1 MPRLF
6 LTAGTLL
13 ALLSG
18 GLSAQVEGLVID
30 RIPATGVATGPA
42 GEPAITYRIFV
53 DLAPEHILLT
63 AYGDER
69 NPLYLRTSTT
79 FWNDSTCD
87 ERFGER
93 IRSSMLKN
101 DHGWFDSWLG
111 FGFGSD
117 QHKAIPHHLDR
128 DGSLLPCPEAVG
140 SGAPIDQRC
149 SSDGLVHADRIPS
162 SVEVNMDLSSVSGSS
177 GSAIA
182 TDNGGWAVL
191 GGVRGATPENL
202 VMIAQLTTTGMLEH
216 AINVQVRTPQGEV
229 LRCTSGATTNTEERH
244 VPALRGIARP

>member
-1 MPRLF
+1 MPRLL
-6 LTAGTLL
+6 LTASTIL

-18 GLSAQVEGLVID
+18 LYAQVEGLVIE
-30 RIPATGVATGPA
+30 RIPATGVPEGPT

-101 DHGWFDSWLG
+101 DQGWSDSWLG

-128 DGSLLPCPEAVG
+128 DGSVLPCPEAIDNVG
-140 SGAPIDQRC
+140 TIDRRC

-162 SVEVNMDLSSVSGSS
+162 TVEVNMDLASLGVPG
-177 GSAIA
+177 GNAIA

-191 GGVRGATPENL
+191 GGVRGATAENL
-202 VMIAQLTTTGMLEH
+202 VLIAQLTTTGVLEH

-229 LRCTSGATTNTEERH
+229 IRCTSGPTTNTEERY
-244 VPALRGIARP
+244 VPALRGTVRP